1 MLLCGMVTDIPHSPA
16 VSANSPQGACKC
28 YSLTVILQQTFHKC
42 KQKSGDIPAFRIFRE
57 VPSFSYPIST
67 RTAAAEVRNITASAQ
82 SEAGMV

>member
-1 MLLCGMVTDIPHSPA
+1 MLFSYRYLTTDFPYMQAEKAGISP
-16 VSANSPQGACKC
+16 
-28 YSLTVILQQTFHKC
+28 L
-42 KQKSGDIPAFRIFRE
+42 FRIFRE